1 MSARAVQTA
10 TPACVLDQLPGATH
24 SRAGPEVNPLTQGI
38 IDCELFR
45 VHLNRYLASS
55 GLK

>member
-1 MSARAVQTA
+1 MSARVVQTA